1 MATNPLRTAGLL
13 ERSIMLLVIRQ
24 GFGLQLKKTFIGRQV
39 SLSPQPLPT
48 NDLYVSEYT
57 TVRSYFYLDAGS
69 FALRSGDKFL
79 IVEMKAAGY
88 PLAIL

>member
-1 MATNPLRTAGLL
+1 M
-13 ERSIMLLVIRQ
+13 
-24 GFGLQLKKTFIGRQV
+24 
-39 SLSPQPLPT
+39 SLSSQPSPT

-79 IVEMKAAGY
+79 IVEMKADGY